1 MGADATVV
9 NVDILG
15 NLRSPGD
22 MIELSVEEAAPLVE
36 AGTLELVGESAPA
49 DATPAPTGVPA
60 EVLPAEVPPTG
71 EVQPEVPPAAGGV
84 PADVVPEGTPTP
96 TGDST
101 PASTGSAV

>member
-1 MGADATVV
+1 MQYKVMGADATVV

-22 MIELSVEEAAPLVE
+22 VIELSVEEAAPLVE

-60 EVLPAEVPPTG
+60 EVLPAEVPP
-71 EVQPEVPPAAGGV
+71 AAGGV